1 MRRLGSLGGNTR
13 ASMALEISTGPA
25 GTSAAVTNVART
37 PHRFVVA
44 RRALFIAAVT
54 VLVDLVTVTFS
65 YATARAAWPW
75 HRLPDLWLLPSMKP
89 VLLATIP
96 CWLVVFFTFGMYS
109 RKQVLEPSLRLAQLL
124 SAITVSIFLVI
135 VVAFAFNVDTHRAW
149 IVVLWVVSTAL
160 IVSGRL
166 VMLWLTRTLNKA
178 HWLGLRTLV
187 LGVNSEA
194 RTFARVLTK
203 KRHLG
208 YEVLGFVGPAKGAMD
223 GLPIVGTIDN
233 LRQTVIDQDVAAIFI
248 AGSSGG
254 ADALLE
260 ADLALT
266 GLSVRVRTSLGLPH
280 LAASRVVVH
289 AVDGMAMLAVERP
302 RPSEF
307 HLLLKRA
314 MDVFISSVGL
324 VVMLPVLTAIAIAV
338 RLSGEGPIIFSQTRV
353 GAGGELFVMYKFRT
367 MVKDA
372 ERLRADLDSANEADG
387 VLFKMRRDPRITPIG
402 RHLRR
407 LGLDE
412 LPQLVNVLLGEMSLV
427 GPRPA
432 LLSETESWSPEVAG
446 RLRAKPGV
454 TGLWQVS
461 GRHELAFD
469 DYIRYDL
476 FYVENWS
483 LSLDLQIMAR
493 TVPAILSRAGAF

>member
-1 MRRLGSLGGNTR
+1 
-13 ASMALEISTGPA
+13 MALEISTSPA
-25 GTSAAVTNVART
+25 GSSSAAYNAART
-37 PHRFVVA
+37 APRFVVA
-44 RRALFIAAVT
+44 RRALVIVTAAILIDLMT
-54 VLVDLVTVTFS
+54 VLFA
-65 YATARAAWPW
+65 YAIARAAWPW
-75 HRLPDLWLLPSMKP
+75 HRLPDLGLLAKVHP
-89 VLLATIP
+89 VILATIP
-96 CWLVVFFTFGMYS
+96 CWLVVFYAFGLYS
-109 RKQVLEPSLRLAQLL
+109 RNHVLEPSLRMTQLL
-124 SAITVSIFLVI
+124 SAVTVSIFVMI
-135 VVAFAFNVDTHRAW
+135 VVAFAFNVDTLHRAW
-149 IVVLWVVSTAL
+149 IVMLWVVSTVL
-160 IVSGRL
+160 VVSGRL
-166 VMLWLTRTLNKA
+166 VMLRVTQFLNRS

-194 RTFARVLTK
+194 RTLARVLTK

-208 YEVLGFVGPAKGAMD
+208 YEVLGFVGPVEGAMD
-223 GLPIVGTIDN
+223 GLPVVGTIDN

-248 AGSSGG
+248 AGSGGG
-254 ADALLE
+254 ADDLIK
-260 ADLALT
+260 ADLALA

-280 LAASRVVVH
+280 LGASRVVVH

-302 RPSEF
+302 QTSQF

-314 MDVFISSVGL
+314 LDITLSSVGL
-324 VVMLPVLTAIAIAV
+324 VIGLPALLVIAV
-338 RLSGEGPIIFSQTRV
+338 AVKLSGEGPIIFSQTRV
-353 GAGGELFVMYKFRT
+353 GAGGELFTMYKFRT

-372 ERLRADLDSANEADG
+372 ESMRLELQSSNEADG

-432 LLSETESWSPEVAG
+432 LPSETESWSPEVAA

-483 LSLDLQIMAR
+483 LGLDLYVIGK
-493 TVPAILSRAGAF
+493 TVPALLARRGSY